1 MKLPNLTLPKTT
13 PSTPI
18 KVYCDASRTEDDF
31 SVAGWAYTDHND
43 GFLEKAGCDLG
54 IEPSSIRAEMEA
66 MRRSLEA
73 LNDYDDVQHVKV
85 YTDCK
90 PAYRNMDLDAW
101 SEEFDSLTIKW
112 IPREENTLADLIADY
127 YLR

>member
-13 PSTPI
+13 S
-18 KVYCDASRTEDDF
+18 
-31 SVAGWAYTDHND
+31 
-43 GFLEKAGCDLG
+43 
-54 IEPSSIRAEMEA
+54 
-66 MRRSLEA
+66 RSLKA

-90 PAYRNMDLDAW
+90 PAYRNIDLDAW

-112 IPREENTLADLIADY
+112 IPREENALADLIADY